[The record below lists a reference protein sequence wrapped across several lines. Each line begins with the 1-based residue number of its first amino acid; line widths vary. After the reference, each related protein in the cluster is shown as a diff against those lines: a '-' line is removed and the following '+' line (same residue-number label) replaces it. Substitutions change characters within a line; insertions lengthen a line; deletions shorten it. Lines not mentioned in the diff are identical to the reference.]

1 MSKRMKAVY
10 LISTLMIL
18 IALTALVFDLFKIQ
32 QLQGIQKRDAK
43 VSLVWF
49 LTQTDRESIAFLQ
62 NVSDFYIGNNNYSKQ
77 KMLTSFDIL
86 WSRYDSNLNGQI
98 ELLIKS
104 IRSGPE
110 IVTKTR
116 NSLKILDPLV
126 QFLQSGN
133 KRDFLEINRLMKENL
148 QRSYEL
154 AINALQVRQ
163 QERNKRLDAINGL
176 YMHLL
181 FTLFALLC
189 GVGIAIGLFVKNSK
203 ELKHQNAIF
212 ELRVQERTEQLKQS
226 NESLLIEV
234 QVRKQ
239 TDYKAQQLISAFD
252 QSNEVVFILDSNNNF
267 IFYNESFLRINPSI
281 NSLIK
286 IGSCFD
292 DYLRLVIAQNT
303 ELNKV
308 EKKQW
313 VERWLEGLDKSD
325 SYFEVNFDNSV
336 QFIFNIDQ
344 LDDGSV
350 ISIGADISAL
360 KESQKALKASESR
373 FRNFA
378 LIGADWYWEMDQG
391 LALTFLA
398 GGVESVSGYP
408 PVFFMG
414 KSREE
419 AYGIVGKANQ
429 RSLQIFWDKTDNEES
444 FHEYETKW
452 KRKDGQIITISL
464 CGEPRYNDA
473 GDFIGYIG
481 AGRDVTAR
489 CLVEER
495 DKRLLTAIN
504 SLNLM
509 ISIYDSADNL
519 VFYNQEFDYF
529 KNKLNGNIELGIGF
543 NRVWQ
548 LSCDYYA
555 QEFGFDASYWYKARL
570 SVHRNPV
577 NNFVL
582 PVGSDKYIN
591 VFEKMLDDGG
601 VIIVSTDIS
610 SSKKAEQEIHQ
621 LRNYLANI
629 IDSMSSILIA
639 VDAQCRV
646 LQWNIAA
653 QNETGISLNQ
663 AYQQPLVSVFPR
675 LEIELDNVK
684 AAISNGKETSQLKR
698 LFIEEGRA
706 CYEDIIIYPLIRNEE
721 AGAVIRLDNVTDQVL
736 ISEVMIQS
744 EKMLSVGGLAA
755 GMAHEIN
762 NPLAGM
768 MQTAN
773 VMTNRLCGGH
783 IQGNID
789 AANDAGISIQAIEQ
803 YMQQRGILRM
813 LQNITES
820 GKRVA
825 LIVENMLD
833 FSRQNGAIA
842 SEQDLAKLFDKALEL
857 SATDHNLKYN
867 YDFKNIGIIKEY
879 EDSMPFIMCEPG
891 KMQQVFLNIL
901 RNAAQAMQ
909 EAGIECPTIIVRLKF
924 DGATQQAV
932 IEIEDN
938 GPGIADDVKRR
949 VFEPFFSTKKVGLG
963 TGLGLSVSYFIITEN
978 HGGKLSVD
986 SILGKCT
993 KFEVRLPRTGV
1004 DSINKEYH

>member
-1 MSKRMKAVY
+1 MRVVY
-10 LISTLMIL
+10 LICALMIL
-18 IALTALVFDLFKIQ
+18 ITLTALVFDLIKIQ
-32 QLQGIQKRDAK
+32 QLQGLQKRDTK

-49 LTQTDRESIAFLQ
+49 LTQTDRESITFLQ
-62 NVSDFYIGNNNYSKQ
+62 NVNDFYIENNPHSKQ
-77 KMLTSFDIL
+77 KMLISFDIL
-86 WSRYDSNLNGQI
+86 WSRFDSSLNGQM
-98 ELLIKS
+98 EFLIKS
-104 IRSGPE
+104 IKLGPE
-110 IVTKTR
+110 SITEIR
-116 NSLKILDPLV
+116 QSLKILEPLV
-126 QFLQSGN
+126 QSLDSEN
-133 KRDFLEINRLMKENL
+133 KRNFVEINRLMKENL
-148 QRSYEL
+148 QRSYSL

-181 FTLFALLC
+181 FTLFALLS
-189 GVGIAIGLFVKNSK
+189 GVGIAIGLFLKRSR
-203 ELKHQNAIF
+203 ELKHQSAIF

-226 NESLLIEV
+226 NESLLAEV

-239 TDYKAQQLISAFD
+239 IDYKAQQLISAFD
-252 QSNEVVFILDSNNNF
+252 QSNEVVFILDVQNNF
-267 IFYNESFLRINPSI
+267 IFYNERFLTVNPLI

-286 IGSCFD
+286 TGSSFE
-292 DYLRLVIAQNT
+292 DYLHTAVAQNT
-303 ELNKV
+303 ELSNG
-308 EKKQW
+308 EKLQW
-313 VERWLEGLDKSD
+313 IERWLQGLEKSD
-325 SYFEVNFDNSV
+325 SYFEVSFVDSV
-336 QFIFNIDQ
+336 QFIFNIDR

-350 ISIGADISAL
+350 ILIGADISAL
-360 KESQKALKASESR
+360 KATQKALEVSESR

-378 LIGADWYWEMDQG
+378 LIGADWYWEMDHD

-398 GGVESVSGYP
+398 GDVESVSGYP
-408 PVFFMG
+408 PVFFVG

-419 AYGIVGKANQ
+419 AYGIVGYANK
-429 RSLQIFWDKTDNEES
+429 RSLQFFWDKTDRREF

-452 KRKDGQIITISL
+452 KRKDGQIVTISL
-464 CGEPRYNDA
+464 SGEPRYNDD

-495 DKRLLTAIN
+495 DMRLLTAIN

-509 ISIYDSADNL
+509 IGIYDSEDKL
-519 VFYNQEFDYF
+519 VFYNQQFDDF
-529 KNKLNGNIELGIGF
+529 KNKLNDDIELGVGF
-543 NRVWQ
+543 NTVWQ

-555 QEFGFDASYWYKARL
+555 QEFGFDASYWYSARL
-570 SVHRNPV
+570 SAHRNPV

-582 PVGSDKYIN
+582 PIGSDKYLN
-591 VFEKMLDDGG
+591 VFEQMLDDGG

-610 SSKKAEQEIHQ
+610 SSKKAEQEIYQ

-653 QNETGISLNQ
+653 QNETGISFNQ

-675 LEIELDNVK
+675 LEVELDKVK
-684 AAISNGKETSQLKR
+684 DAISKGKETSQLKR
-698 LFIEEGRA
+698 LFIKEGSA
-706 CYEDIIIYPLIRNEE
+706 CYEDIIIYPLIRDEE

-768 MQTAN
+768 MQTAS
-773 VMTNRLCGGH
+773 VMTNRLCGAH

-789 AANDAGISIQAIEQ
+789 AANDAGISIQAVEQ

-813 LQNITES
+813 LHNITES

-842 SEQDLAKLFDKALEL
+842 SEQDLAKLLNKALEL

-867 YDFKNIGIIKEY
+867 YDFKNIKIIREY
-879 EDSMPFIMCEPG
+879 ECLIPLIICESG
-891 KMQQVFLNIL
+891 KIQQVFLNIL

-909 EAGIECPTIIVRLKF
+909 EASVKSPTIIIRLNF
-924 DGATQQAV
+924 NEGTQQAI

-938 GPGIADDVKRR
+938 GPGIGDDIKRR

-978 HGGKLSVD
+978 HGGKLWVCSV
-986 SILGKCT
+986 LGEST
-993 KFEVRLPRTGV
+993 KFKIMLPRMGV
-1004 DSINKEYH
+1004 DNV